1 MVLLGR
7 EAQRI
12 QENRGGHK
20 VQRVDFD
27 KVKIGG
33 FYYAS
38 LGRMN
43 IITTAHQPKV
53 PVAERVRVLAKAGG
67 RITVES
73 ISDMRPVI
81 TLDVVYVTQA
91 SL

>member
-1 MVLLGR
+1 M
-7 EAQRI
+7 
-12 QENRGGHK
+12 
-20 VQRVDFD
+20 QRVDFS

-67 RITVES
+67 KITMES

-81 TLDVVYVTQA
+81 TLDVDYVTQH
-91 SL
+91 